1 MFVEGDSKKNLLAKK
16 EEENKYCVSGYNI
29 MPDNKNDSHAII
41 VNAAK
46 KARYVLDVGCG
57 AGYIGRNLKLLGAR
71 RIDGIEIDEE
81 ARKSAKKSYDNVY
94 GFSIDTCNTG
104 SEYKKFLDSDDKYD
118 CIIFADVLEHLTNP
132 GQTLADFSKKL
143 AKDGRILVSI
153 PNVANLMVIIELI
166 DQKFNY
172 TKTGILDSTH
182 LRFFTENSFYDFL
195 DNVNE
200 AYGLKL
206 QAKLL
211 THTFLRDE
219 SVDDVLFN
227 KLFGDEIYIFQN
239 IFEITRV
246 DNPKQPRKKKS
257 NYQKLVNYVAK
268 LEKEY
273 RDTATELQK
282 RDKTIADLQ
291 NSTSWKIT
299 APLRKVSK
307 VAKKGAA

>member
-1 MFVEGDSKKNLLAKK
+1 MSVEGDNKKSLLAKK
-16 EEENKYCVSGYNI
+16 EEENKYCVSGYSI
-29 MPDNKNDSHAII
+29 ALDNKNDSHAII
-41 VNAAK
+41 VDAAK
-46 KARYVLDVGCG
+46 KAKYVMDVGCG
-57 AGYIGRNLKLLGAR
+57 AGYIGKNLKLLGAKKV
-71 RIDGIEIDEE
+71 DGIEIDEE
-81 ARKSAKKSYDNVY
+81 ARKFAKKIYDKVY
-94 GFSIDTCNTG
+94 DFSIDTYSVAN
-104 SEYKKFLDSDDKYD
+104 EYVKFLDNNDKYD

-143 AKDGRILVSI
+143 TKNGKILVSI
-153 PNVANLMVIIELI
+153 PNIANMTVIMGLI

-206 QAKLL
+206 RAKKIA
-211 THTFLRDE
+211 HTLLRDE
-219 SVDDVLFN
+219 SADDVLFN
-227 KLFGDEIYIFQN
+227 KLYGDEIYIFQN
-239 IFEITRV
+239 IFEIVQT
-246 DNPKQPRKKKS
+246 DNPRQPRKKRN
-257 NYQKLVNYVAK
+257 NYQKLVDYVAK

-282 RDKTIADLQ
+282 RDKIIADLQ

-307 VAKKGAA
+307 ATKKGVV